1 MPLSCFEQKCNFSF
15 IQNGKKITEYN
26 LHFVA
31 FLIQTLERLEK
42 AFFLFSCVTYFLGGI

>member
-42 AFFLFSCVTYFLGGI
+42 AFFFI